1 MMALLAAALAWCMKS
16 LASVRLRLSA
26 RVGNARPVES
36 VPPHDTC
43 PELLFGCLLSAN
55 FAVLMKDDFNQ
66 LASALPEHRIRKLL
80 AEHWGIENRADCVHV
95 IEQRMERL
103 GETSPAEIQA
113 VAAWL
118 DDRRRRGEGARPARP
133 AAEHLASADD
143 LSHGHLSV
151 LAWDIQQL
159 AYLVRLARA
168 VGHVSHGQAEAVL
181 ARLTLRARMHYGSW
195 KVYSMAAL
203 VGLGMRGAMEVFE
216 TSEWERYARTHSVF
230 LSGRHAP
237 IRLASSWSTACV
249 APPRLRAGGSH
260 SAPVAA
266 A

>member
-1 MMALLAAALAWCMKS
+1 MMVLLAALLGCLKS
-16 LASVRLRLSA
+16 LASVRSRLGA
-26 RVGNARPVES
+26 RVGNSRPPES
-36 VPPHDTC
+36 VPPRDSS

-55 FAVLMKDDFNQ
+55 FAVLMKDNFNQ
-66 LASALPEHRIRKLL
+66 LASALPERRIRKLL
-80 AEHWGIENRADCVHV
+80 AEHWGIETRADCVRV
-95 IEQRMERL
+95 IEQRMARL
-103 GETSPAEIQA
+103 GETSPAEILG

-118 DDRRRRGEGARPARP
+118 DERRGGESVHPSRAS
-133 AAEHLASADD
+133 AEHLASADD

-168 VGHVSHGQAEAVL
+168 VGHVSHGQAESVL
-181 ARLTLRARMHYGSW
+181 ARLSLRARMHYGSW

-216 TSEWERYARTHSVF
+216 TSEWERYSRTHSDF

-237 IRLASSWSTACV
+237 IRLASSWSACV
-249 APPRLRAGGSH
+249 APRPLRADGSH
-260 SAPVAA
+260 SAPFAA